1 MKIGNDR
8 QTSWRGLSGGSEET
22 KQATWK
28 EESLTPRPNSTRRQK
43 GRGAEPGKPCGGPA
57 RSLWKPGG
65 KALTAGAERAGLER
79 RRRRER
85 ENPKKESGKE
95 ERKEKAGMDGRQR
108 QQDTH
113 RSPGL
118 RGEAGLGAANSRRR
132 QPGQRSRSEA
142 RRNPRSSC
150 QPTGGGVGTR

>member
-1 MKIGNDR
+1 MERREPG
-8 QTSWRGLSGGSEET
+8 
-22 KQATWK
+22 
-28 EESLTPRPNSTRRQK
+28 TPPQQHAKTEK

-65 KALTAGAERAGLER
+65 KALTGGAERAGLER

-85 ENPKKESGKE
+85 ENPKNESGKE
-95 ERKEKAGMDGRQR
+95 ERREKAGMDGRQR

-118 RGEAGLGAANSRRR
+118 RGEAGLGAASSRRR
-132 QPGQRSRSEA
+132 QPGQQSRSEE
-142 RRNPRSSC
+142 RRKPRSSC
-150 QPTGGGVGTR
+150 QPTGGGEGTR

>member
-1 MKIGNDR
+1 M
-8 QTSWRGLSGGSEET
+8 
-22 KQATWK
+22 AA
-28 EESLTPRPNSTRRQK
+28 RRQSRRHGK
-43 GRGAEPGKPCGGPA
+43 KRAWHPAPTALEDRERTGCGAWETMWRTGQEPLEAGR
-57 RSLWKPGG
+57 

-95 ERKEKAGMDGRQR
+95 ERREKAGMDGRQR

-150 QPTGGGVGTR
+150 QPTGGGEGTR

>member
-1 MKIGNDR
+1 MERREPG
-8 QTSWRGLSGGSEET
+8 
-22 KQATWK
+22 
-28 EESLTPRPNSTRRQK
+28 TPPQQHSKTEKR
-43 GRGAEPGKPCGGPA
+43 RGAEPGKPCGGPV